1 MDLETV
7 RQNTTATILRFSVPA
22 IVAMLLTSLITVAD
36 GFFVGNYV
44 GAEGIAAVN
53 LGLPI
58 IYLFLSIGL
67 MVSVGGAAL
76 AQIAFGA
83 GEQSACCQTF
93 RQTVATTVVFAVLTG
108 AAVVL
113 FFEPMLDIL
122 GAQGQVR
129 EYFKSYY
136 VILLPELILMVVNSC
151 LGMFIRGEGNQAVPY
166 ACRRR

>member
-83 GEQSACCQTF
+83 GDRSASGVSADCCDDGGLC
-93 RQTVATTVVFAVLTG
+93 RSDG
-108 AAVVL
+108 C
-113 FFEPMLDIL
+113 
-122 GAQGQVR
+122 GSG
-129 EYFKSYY
+129 
-136 VILLPELILMVVNSC
+136 VI
-151 LGMFIRGEGNQAVPY
+151 F
-166 ACRRR
+166 

>member
-67 MVSVGGAAL
+67 MVS
-76 AQIAFGA
+76 
-83 GEQSACCQTF
+83 
-93 RQTVATTVVFAVLTG
+93 
-108 AAVVL
+108 
-113 FFEPMLDIL
+113 
-122 GAQGQVR
+122 
-129 EYFKSYY
+129 
-136 VILLPELILMVVNSC
+136 LP
-151 LGMFIRGEGNQAVPY
+151 F
-166 ACRRR
+166 

>member
-58 IYLFLSIGL
+58 IYLFLSITPWPP
-67 MVSVGGAAL
+67 VS
-76 AQIAFGA
+76 
-83 GEQSACCQTF
+83 
-93 RQTVATTVVFAVLTG
+93 R
-108 AAVVL
+108 
-113 FFEPMLDIL
+113 
-122 GAQGQVR
+122 
-129 EYFKSYY
+129 
-136 VILLPELILMVVNSC
+136 
-151 LGMFIRGEGNQAVPY
+151 
-166 ACRRR
+166 